1 MAWYFQP
8 VPARLVPA
16 RLEAGR
22 YYLQWHR
29 LSVAASLRLWDEA
42 GATERHPT
50 EIQQGAELGDVSLTR
65 RVRAHHREARQEQ
78 CAPASRG
85 CGCGGWHARLAR
97 EIRAEGAWR
106 FFSRKSLLFRQ
117 DVQSSEFIRAYNN
130 KPQDVQ
136 CPPMY
141 ADVRHNVR
149 RCPPMSA
156 DVHRCPPMSGFTS
169 EGKQVM
175 S

>member
-106 FFSRKSLLFRQ
+106 FFSQKISPFPSGCPEFRVHSSLQ
-117 DVQSSEFIRAYNN
+117 QQTSGCPMSADVRRCT
-130 KPQDVQ
+130 PQ
-136 CPPMY
+136 CPPMS
-141 ADVRHNVR
+141 ADVR

-156 DVHRCPPMSGFTS
+156 NVRIHL
-169 EGKQVM
+169 
-175 S
+175 